1 MKTGGFILSTD
12 RNSMKLRLTLLI
24 TCLLMSLLALGQP
37 SDSAPQL
44 LFELENVRLLTAD
57 KLQQLYTVDSENKL
71 TKYGPDGEILF
82 SFTNNLQG
90 TIDYLDATNPFQLLV
105 YFREFNFILVL
116 DRTLNEM
123 ARIQLADA
131 GVYQSTAVAFASDGN
146 MWVFDQLSGSLKKI
160 DRQGKVLLDSGNLS
174 WQVNADVLPGFIL
187 EREQQV
193 FLHEPAIGVL
203 VLDIFGQYQKT
214 IPIKNASRFQ
224 VRREQLLYLKE
235 HQIQVF
241 HLRSLLE
248 KPLVLPHSEEP
259 VEDFRIGE
267 KRLYL
272 QRKNKVEVWSLGVD

>member
-1 MKTGGFILSTD
+1 
-12 RNSMKLRLTLLI
+12 MKLRLTGLISCLLI
-24 TCLLMSLLALGQP
+24 SLLATAQP
-37 SDSAPQL
+37 AASALQL
-44 LFELENVRLLTAD
+44 QFELEGVRMLTAD
-57 KLQQLYTVDSENKL
+57 KLQQLYVVDEANKL
-71 TKYGPDGEILF
+71 TKYSSDGEALF

-90 TIDYLDATNPFQLLV
+90 TIDYVDATNPFQLLV

-131 GVYQSTAVAFASDGN
+131 GVYQSTAMAFASDGN
-146 MWVFDQLSGSLKKI
+146 IWVFDQLSGSLKKI

-174 WQVNADVLPGFIL
+174 WQVNADVLPNFIL

-193 FLHEPAIGVL
+193 FLHEPSLGIIM
-203 VLDIFGQYQKT
+203 LDIFGQYQKT
-214 IPIKNASRFQ
+214 LPIKDATRFQ

-248 KPLVLPHSEEP
+248 EPLVLPNPEQA
-259 VEDFRIGE
+259 VQDFRIGE

-272 QRKNKVEVWSLGVD
+272 QRNDKVEVWSLGVD